1 MLKIT
6 DKTADA
12 KKIFNA
18 ISAKEDATPEQVND
32 ALEAYVTAI
41 AEDAGK
47 QVREEYNELKNV
59 TDNRVLEA
67 RGIPTLTAEETK
79 FYNEAVKT
87 GGFDSDLVWPET
99 ILERVFENLQPNFRY
114 HQFHTYC
121 GSS

>member
-41 AEDAGK
+41 AEDAGS
-47 QVREEYNELKNV
+47 QVRAEYEELKNV
-59 TDNRVLEA
+59 TD
-67 RGIPTLTAEETK
+67 
-79 FYNEAVKT
+79 
-87 GGFDSDLVWPET
+87 
-99 ILERVFENLQPNFRY
+99 
-114 HQFHTYC
+114 
-121 GSS
+121 

>member
-12 KKIFNA
+12 KKVFNA

-47 QVREEYNELKNV
+47 QVREEYNELK
-59 TDNRVLEA
+59 
-67 RGIPTLTAEETK
+67 TLLII
-79 FYNEAVKT
+79 V
-87 GGFDSDLVWPET
+87 S
-99 ILERVFENLQPNFRY
+99 
-114 HQFHTYC
+114 
-121 GSS
+121 